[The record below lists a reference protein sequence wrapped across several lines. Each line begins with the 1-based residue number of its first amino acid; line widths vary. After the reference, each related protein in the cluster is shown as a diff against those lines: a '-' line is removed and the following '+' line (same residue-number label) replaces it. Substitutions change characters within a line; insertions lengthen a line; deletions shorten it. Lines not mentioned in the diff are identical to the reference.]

1 MEIRR
6 SECNKSA
13 PQNST
18 TSPNYP
24 NKAWMEV
31 ECLLSSQLEKIFR
44 IEKIVMIPIHYN
56 IGKHFIKKVKSSQ
69 AEEQHLFLPST
80 SALTDLSKQRSNQFS
95 EGHTHRSQ
103 QILPKQAGELDCL
116 FM

>member
-1 MEIRR
+1 
-6 SECNKSA
+6 
-13 PQNST
+13 
-18 TSPNYP
+18 
-24 NKAWMEV
+24 
-31 ECLLSSQLEKIFR
+31 
-44 IEKIVMIPIHYN
+44 MIPIHYN

-80 SALTDLSKQRSNQFS
+80 SALKDLSKQRSNQFS